1 MISELENSDRLVQQG
16 ILVGII
22 GVLLF
27 FFLYYY
33 SKYLKKRDA
42 RKAERF
48 EETQEVSEADRF
60 EKTQD
65 FVVDTERFERTQEI
79 EKPIIL
85 GEILKNTRAGFLGRI
100 QNLFSGDGDLTSE
113 KLSDLE
119 EILFTSDLGPR
130 TVETLMSA
138 VSNKADGKLNLEN
151 VKSALRDEMKVIF
164 ERTKGTSLVADDTF
178 SKPVPH
184 NPWVWMIVG
193 VNGVGKTT
201 TIGKLAKKF
210 SAGGKKALVAAGDTF
225 RAAAQ
230 DQLAVWSGRAGVEI
244 HSPKDVS
251 DPAAVAFSACE
262 KAKNQHFDVVIIDT
276 AGRLHTKSNLMEELK
291 KMKRVVEK
299 AIPGAPHEVLLIVDA
314 NTGQNALN
322 QARTFHEALGVTGVV
337 LTKLDG
343 TAKGGVAVGI
353 ACELQI
359 PIVWIGVGE
368 KAQDLKSFLP
378 QEFVSSIL

>member
-1 MISELENSDRLVQQG
+1 MISPAETSDPAMTKSIIVAG
-16 ILVGII
+16 IAI
-22 GVLLF
+22 LLAMF
-27 FFLYYY
+27 LFLYVRILGRRD
-33 SKYLKKRDA
+33 LKKIQ
-42 RKAERF
+42 KADDLKVERP
-48 EETQEVSEADRF
+48 EPEA
-60 EKTQD
+60 
-65 FVVDTERFERTQEI
+65 
-79 EKPIIL
+79 PILL
-85 GEILKNTRAGFLGRI
+85 GDILKNTRAGFLGRI
-100 QNLFSGDGDLTSE
+100 QSLFSEENISNE
-113 KLSDLE
+113 KLADLE

-130 TVETLMSA
+130 TVETLMTA
-138 VSNKADGKLNLEN
+138 VSNKADGNLNFEN
-151 VKSALRDEMKVIF
+151 VKSALRDEMKDIF
-164 ERTKGTSLVADDTF
+164 DKTKETKLVAEDVF
-178 SKPVPH
+178 SQAVPVR
-184 NPWVWMIVG
+184 PWVWMIVG

-201 TIGKLAKKF
+201 TIGKLAQKF
-210 SAGGKKALVAAGDTF
+210 SANGKKVLVAAGDTF

-251 DPAAVAFSACE
+251 DPAAVAYSACE

-291 KMKRVVEK
+291 KMQRVVEK
-299 AIPGAPHEVLLIVDA
+299 ALPGAPHEVLLVVDA

-368 KAQDLKSFLP
+368 KAQDLKSFAP
-378 QEFVSSIL
+378 NDFVSSIL

>member
-1 MISELENSDRLVQQG
+1 MITQAENSDQLVTYG
-16 ILVGII
+16 IVAGLLIAAVS
-22 GVLLF
+22 LF
-27 FFLYYY
+27 FFFYFRFLR
-33 SKYLKKRDA
+33 KHDRDQEKLEHTTEVDVEA
-42 RKAERF
+42 V
-48 EETQEVSEADRF
+48 ET
-60 EKTQD
+60 TQD
-65 FVVDTERFERTQEI
+65 LTAAPV
-79 EKPIIL
+79 IL
-85 GEILKNTRAGFLGRI
+85 GDILRNTRQGFLGRI
-100 QNLFSGDGDLTSE
+100 QNLFSGDGVIPKE
-113 KLSDLE
+113 KLADLE

-130 TVETLMSA
+130 TVETLMTA
-138 VSNKADGKLNLEN
+138 VNSRDGELSFET
-151 VKSALRDEMKVIF
+151 VKSALRSEMQDIF
-164 ERTKGTSLVADDTF
+164 ANAKATTLNNESAF
-178 SKPVPH
+178 SGAAPH
-184 NPWVWMIVG
+184 KPWVWMIVG

-201 TIGKLAKKF
+201 TIGKLAKRLAE
-210 SAGGKKALVAAGDTF
+210 SGKKVLVAAGDTF

-244 HSPKDVS
+244 HSPKDVT

-276 AGRLHTKSNLMEELK
+276 AGRLHTKTNLMEELK

-299 AIPGAPHEVLLIVDA
+299 AMPGAPHEILLVVDA

-368 KAQDLKSFLP
+368 RAQDLKNFQP
-378 QEFVSSIL
+378 QEFVSSII

>member
-1 MISELENSDRLVQQG
+1 MISPADTTDPIVTKG
-16 ILVGII
+16 ILVASIAI
-22 GVLLF
+22 FAVMFL
-27 FFLYYY
+27 FLYIRI
-33 SKYLKKRDA
+33 LRRRDRKKS
-42 RKAERF
+42 ENL
-48 EETQEVSEADRF
+48 EQTQEVEV
-60 EKTQD
+60 EH
-65 FVVDTERFERTQEI
+65 FERTRDLDA
-79 EKPIIL
+79 PILL
-85 GEILKNTRAGFLGRI
+85 GDILKNTRAGFIGRI
-100 QNLFSGDGDLTSE
+100 QSLFSEGNISGE

-119 EILFTSDLGPR
+119 EILFTSDLGPQ
-130 TVETLMSA
+130 TVETLMTA
-138 VSNKADGKLNLEN
+138 VTDKADGNLNFEN
-151 VKSALRDEMKVIF
+151 VKSALRDEMRDIF
-164 ERTKGTSLVADDTF
+164 SRTKETSLVAADTF
-178 SKPVPH
+178 SKPVPIK
-184 NPWVWMIVG
+184 PWVWMVVG

-201 TIGKLAKKF
+201 TIGKLAKQF
-210 SAGGKKALVAAGDTF
+210 SSNGKKVLVAAGDTF

-230 DQLAVWSGRAGVEI
+230 EQLTVWSGRTGVDI

-262 KAKNQHFDVVIIDT
+262 KAKNQHFDILIIDT

-299 AIPGAPHEVLLIVDA
+299 ALPGAPHEVLLVVDA

-353 ACELQI
+353 ACELKI

-368 KAQDLKSFLP
+368 KAQDLKSFAP
-378 QEFVSSIL
+378 TEFVSSIL